1 MRDAKR
7 GRARGG
13 EEGILFLPTV
23 PEGELKTRTER
34 LMIAL
39 RLGTLQGGVQH
50 QHLDYCLDEFAF
62 RLSRRTSKA
71 RGMLFYRLAQQ
82 AAAVEPAPY
91 RLIIHR
97 DDAKHEKPLPLE
109 LNG

>member
-1 MRDAKR
+1 
-7 GRARGG
+7 
-13 EEGILFLPTV
+13 
-23 PEGELKTRTER
+23 
-34 LMIAL
+34 
-39 RLGTLQGGVQH
+39 
-50 QHLDYCLDEFAF
+50 
-62 RLSRRTSKA
+62 
-71 RGMLFYRLAQQ
+71 MLFYRLAQQ